1 MRKSGWQASS
11 LTSFVILLSS
21 FLFLLSGWSFD
32 AFQVKVGGWK
42 RGTGQSDILMIW
54 ELMSS
59 SEVVSNGQFSFAT
72 WPQEGTFLTCQV
84 FVELDFIHQWYITSL
99 CLLISSHLLQMAG
112 SERNHTGSFSQ
123 MPMSRLLETMRQ
135 PLGEK
140 RKKKKDNPVPH
151 LPQLW
156 LVSLSLF
163 FIILCPYLWLCW
175 VFLAAWTFLLLGAGG
190 YSRVASHGSDFP
202 CCRQVSS
209 RVRSISS
216 CGTWA

>member
-1 MRKSGWQASS
+1 
-11 LTSFVILLSS
+11 
-21 FLFLLSGWSFD
+21 
-32 AFQVKVGGWK
+32 
-42 RGTGQSDILMIW
+42 MIW

-84 FVELDFIHQWYITSL
+84 FIDWDFIHQWYITSL

-140 RKKKKDNPVPH
+140 RKKKDNPFPH
-151 LPQLW
+151 VPQLW

-163 FIILCPYLWLCW
+163 FIILFPYFWLCW
-175 VFLAAWTFLLLGAGG
+175 VCVAKQAFLQLQGVDRSPWWLLRLWSTGSRSWSTGAQEPWLPRSRAVSTAAA
-190 YSRVASHGSDFP
+190 HGLSGSVT
-202 CCRQVSS
+202 R
-209 RVRSISS
+209 
-216 CGTWA
+216 GTSPDQGLKLWPLHWQADS